1 MIMDDAIKGFMEKF
15 HSCSKNDAY
24 LGSTPKRFRI
34 TEHDEAT
41 VFEMLKISYEGEVR
55 KRRKILISDECT
67 ISNLK
72 KAAKWLTGDH
82 KFSLLLYGGVGNGK
96 STLSRAIC
104 VLFDVLSDNK
114 WDSKKASCTTALE
127 IVKAAIDDKIWFDR
141 IKNADML
148 IIDDLGTEPST
159 IKSFGNEVSPI
170 TEVLYNRY
178 DKLLP
183 TIVTSNL
190 NDKEINDRYGV
201 RIADRFEEMF
211 DKIYFSGN
219 SYRKGL

>member
-1 MIMDDAIKGFMEKF
+1 M
-15 HSCSKNDAY
+15 
-24 LGSTPKRFRI
+24 
-34 TEHDEAT
+34 
-41 VFEMLKISYEGEVR
+41 
-55 KRRKILISDECT
+55 
-67 ISNLK
+67 
-72 KAAKWLTGDH
+72 
-82 KFSLLLYGGVGNGK
+82 LYGGVGNGK

-127 IVKAAIDDKIWFDR
+127 IAKAAIDDKIWFDR

-148 IIDDLGTEPST
+148 

>member
-15 HSCSKNDAY
+15 HSRSKNDAY
-24 LGSTPKRFRI
+24 LGTTPKRFRI
-34 TEHDEAT
+34 TKHDEAT
-41 VFEMLKISYEGEVR
+41 VFEMLKISYEGEVK

-104 VLFDVLSDNK
+104 VLFDILSDNK
-114 WDSKKASCTTALE
+114 WDSKTASRTTALE
-127 IVKAAIDDKIWFDR
+127 IAKVAIDDKIEFDR

-219 SYRKGL
+219 SYR

>member
-1 MIMDDAIKGFMEKF
+1 MDDAIKGFMEKF
-15 HSCSKNDAY
+15 HSRSKNDAY
-24 LGSTPKRFRI
+24 LGTTKRFRI
-34 TEHDEAT
+34 TKHDEAT
-41 VFEMLKISYEGEVR
+41 VFEMLKISYEGEVK

-67 ISNLK
+67 TSYLK

-104 VLFDVLSDNK
+104 VLFDILSDNK
-114 WDSKKASCTTALE
+114 WDSKTASCTTALE
-127 IVKAAIDDKIWFDR
+127 IAKVAIDDKIEFDR

-219 SYRKGL
+219 SYR